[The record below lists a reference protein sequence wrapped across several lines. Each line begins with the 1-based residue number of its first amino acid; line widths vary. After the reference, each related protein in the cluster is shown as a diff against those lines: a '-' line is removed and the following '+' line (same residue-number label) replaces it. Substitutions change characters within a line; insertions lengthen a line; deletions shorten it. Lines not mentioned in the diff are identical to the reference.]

1 MELLIIDEIG
11 YTPISKEQADLFYQ
25 LMSLR
30 YEMKSTII
38 TTNIPFSS
46 WGDSFSNK
54 IASAAIIDRLIH
66 HSKNILKLQA
76 VHTDLK
82 TIKVKKV

>member
-1 MELLIIDEIG
+1 MI
-11 YTPISKEQADLFYQ
+11 
-25 LMSLR
+25 SLR

-66 HSKNILKLQA
+66 HSKIFK
-76 VHTDLK
+76 
-82 TIKVKKV
+82 I